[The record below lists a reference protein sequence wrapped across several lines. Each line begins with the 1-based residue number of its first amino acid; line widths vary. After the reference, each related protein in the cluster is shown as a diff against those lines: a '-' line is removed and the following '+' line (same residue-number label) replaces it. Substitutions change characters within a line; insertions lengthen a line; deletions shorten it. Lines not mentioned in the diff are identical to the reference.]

1 MIMFSDLDLKLNDA
15 CTLVRFKDIDIT
27 VLQYLP
33 IEEKIEFLQYV
44 VNSSL
49 DDTTGCFS
57 PIRVEVYFGLAVCK
71 WYTDIEFD
79 DIDNI
84 SKNYDLL
91 DSSGLLSLIMRAI
104 PQEELEFMS
113 DLVEQTVAD
122 ICRYNNSAAGI
133 IYNITSKS
141 DADNLTKQIQEIMDK
156 VNNKEGLEL
165 LSVIKDAVGND

>member
-57 PIRVEVYFGLAVCK
+57 PIRVEVYFGLAICK

-79 DIDNI
+79 DDNI

-141 DADNLTKQIQEIMDK
+141 DADNLSKQIQEIMDK

>member
-1 MIMFSDLDLKLNDA
+1 MVMFSDLGLELNDA
-15 CTLVRFKDIDIT
+15 CTSIKFNDVDIT

-33 IEEKIEFLQYV
+33 IEEKVEFLQYV
-44 VNSSL
+44 VSSSL

-57 PIRVEVYFGLAVCK
+57 PIRVEVYFGLAICK
-71 WYTDIEFD
+71 WYTDIEFEDLD
-79 DIDNI
+79 DI

-91 DSSGLLSLIMRAI
+91 DSSGLLSLIMRTI
-104 PQEELEFMS
+104 PKEELMFMN
-113 DLVEQTVAD
+113 DLVEQTTAD